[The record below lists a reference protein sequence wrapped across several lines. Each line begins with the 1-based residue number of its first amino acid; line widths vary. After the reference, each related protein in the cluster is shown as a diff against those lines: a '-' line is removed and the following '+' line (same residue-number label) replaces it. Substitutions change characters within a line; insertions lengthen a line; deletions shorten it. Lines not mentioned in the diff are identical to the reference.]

1 MIKITSFKDI
11 EQHFNIPKAAIAFL
25 ESANADTPNGKYPFG
40 ADCFINVMH
49 CTTKTEQ
56 GVMEAHNIYV
66 DVQCLLTGEEKIL
79 YTDKTD
85 LPVTTPYDAQ
95 KDASFHSFDKA
106 DVVTYRAGEGVV
118 LYPNEAHLPCLAVSE
133 PMTVKKAVV
142 KLNCEQ
148 LAKRA

>member
-11 EQHFNIPKAAIAFL
+11 EKYFNIPKAAIAFL

-40 ADCFINVMH
+40 TDCFINVMN

-56 GVMEAHNIYV
+56 GAMEAHNIYV

-79 YTDKTD
+79 YTDKAT
-85 LPVTTPYDAQ
+85 LPLVTPYNAQ
-95 KDASFHSFDKA
+95 KDASFHSFEQA
-106 DVVTYRAGEGVV
+106 DEVSYQAGEAVI
-118 LYPNEAHLPCLAVSE
+118 LYPDEAHLPCLVVNE

-142 KLNCEQ
+142 KLNCAN
-148 LAKRA
+148 LSKA